1 MTGAVQIGAVGV
13 AAALC
18 ALVLKKHTP
27 ELAFALAL
35 AAGCVLLSLALG
47 WMEQLTAFLNELG
60 DTAGL
65 SPAVLSPVLKV
76 TGIALVSRWAA
87 ALCRDAG
94 EGAWRPSWRLRPPP
108 WPCWCACPCCGRC
121 WRPSR
126 DCCNGVQGG

>member
-18 ALVLKKHTP
+18 ALVLKKYTP

-76 TGIALVSRWAA
+76 MGIALVSRWAA
-87 ALCRDAG
+87 ELCRDAG
-94 EGAWRPSWRLRPPP
+94 EGGLAAFVETAASALALLVCVPLLK
-108 WPCWCACPCCGRC
+108 A
-121 WRPSR
+121 
-126 DCCNGVQGG
+126 VLETITELL